1 VKPEVAW
8 HDAECASYVADL
20 GVWRELAARAGSPI
34 LDVGAGTGRVA
45 LDLAAG
51 GHEVVA
57 LDLEPVLLEAL
68 AERAAA
74 RGLHVETVVGD
85 AEALPFAG
93 ETFALV
99 LVPMQTI
106 QLLADRGAFL
116 RGARRVLRPDGL
128 LAIAIADELS
138 SFDAA
143 DGLLPTPDV
152 AEDGGWR
159 FVSQPTAVHVGR
171 EHSRIER
178 LRVTHAPDGT
188 STTEHNVIDLAVL
201 DPSRLGAEGR
211 AAGLTSVPGIRI
223 APTADHVGSAVVVF
237 RA

>member
-1 VKPEVAW
+1 VRPEVAW

-45 LDLAAG
+45 LDL
-51 GHEVVA
+51 
-57 LDLEPVLLEAL
+57 EPVLLEAL

-74 RGLHVETVVGD
+74 RGLAVETVVGD
-85 AEALPFAG
+85 AEALPFAAG
-93 ETFALV
+93 TFALV
-99 LVPMQTI
+99 LVPMQTV

-116 RGARRVLRPDGL
+116 RGARRVLRPGGL
-128 LAIAIADELS
+128 LAVAIADELA

-143 DGLLPTPDV
+143 DSLLPAPDV
-152 AEDGGWR
+152 AEAGGWR
-159 FVSQPTAVHVGR
+159 FVSQPTAVHVGPD
-171 EHSRIER
+171 HSRIER
-178 LRVTHAPDGT
+178 LRVTHAPDGS
-188 STTEHNVIDLAVL
+188 STTEHNAIDLAAL
-201 DPSRLGAEGR
+201 DPPRLAAEGR
-211 AAGLTSVPGIRI
+211 AVGFGSVPGVRI